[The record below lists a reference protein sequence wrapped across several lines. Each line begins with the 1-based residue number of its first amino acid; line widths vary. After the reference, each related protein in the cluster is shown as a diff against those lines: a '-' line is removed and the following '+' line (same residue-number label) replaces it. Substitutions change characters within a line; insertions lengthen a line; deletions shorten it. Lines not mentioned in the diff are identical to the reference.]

1 MIFARRNKP
10 DHFKSGASDK
20 CVAPAAAVE
29 KRAGAVN
36 SGLEIRKVM
45 CEKDGIGIKSRPFN
59 PMGLRTV
66 VDAGSLKKY
75 KK

>member
-1 MIFARRNKP
+1 
-10 DHFKSGASDK
+10 
-20 CVAPAAAVE
+20 
-29 KRAGAVN
+29 
-36 SGLEIRKVM
+36 M

-66 VDAGSLKKY
+66 MDAGSLKKY